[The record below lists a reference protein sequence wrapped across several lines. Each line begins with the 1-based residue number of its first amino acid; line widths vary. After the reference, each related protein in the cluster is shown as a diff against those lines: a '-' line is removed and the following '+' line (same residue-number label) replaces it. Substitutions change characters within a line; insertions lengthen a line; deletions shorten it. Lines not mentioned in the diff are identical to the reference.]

1 MRSLKTLVVV
11 LVSAAVLV
19 VGGAYVYIHFIE
31 GDAPAK
37 LTLQSD
43 PTSTTTGGTT
53 GTVGSDVSGTW
64 SAGSGSQA
72 GYRVKEVLFG
82 QSNTAVGRTS
92 GVTGELAIDGT
103 TVSRT
108 KITVDMTTVKSDQ
121 ARRDGQFQGR
131 IMDTGTYPT
140 ATFELTKPIELGPL
154 PGAGATVTKQATGTL
169 TLRGTTKQVTV
180 DLTARRSAATIEVQ
194 GSIRVLFADW
204 KIPNPSFATITTED
218 HGELEFLVAFTK

>member
-1 MRSLKTLVVV
+1 MRSLKTLVIV
-11 LVSAAVLV
+11 LVCAAVLV
-19 VGGAYVYIHFIE
+19 VGGTYVYIHFIE

-43 PTSTTTGGTT
+43 PTSTTAGGTT

-64 SAGSGSQA
+64 SARSGSQA

-131 IMDTGTYPT
+131 IMETGTYPT
-140 ATFELTKPIELGPL
+140 ATFELTKPIELGTL
-154 PGAGATVTKQATGTL
+154 PAAGAAVTKQATGML

-194 GSIRVLFADW
+194 GSIPVLFADW